1 MNRKINY
8 YVTLDNKTMHWI
20 RLGIFVV
27 ILTQIAV
34 ASAVL
39 SVAYTNNKNTI
50 RETDARI
57 KYQESLIK
65 QLGQPQIIEQRYFSP
80 QEGKK

>member
-8 YVTLDNKTMHWI
+8 FVTLDNKTMHWV
-20 RLGIFVV
+20 RLGIFFA
-27 ILTQIAV
+27 IISMMICAV
-34 ASAVL
+34 TVL
-39 SVAYTNNKNTI
+39 GYGYRRSQLDIK
-50 RETDARI
+50 ESEARV

-80 QEGKK
+80 QEDQK